1 MLASTCCSFSIMPE
15 LESTA
20 QDHVLATTELLE
32 LVFLCLD
39 VTTLFAIQRV
49 CRKWNSLIGDSR
61 KLQEHMFLRAPS
73 NTRQPSPTNQDRN
86 ISLQYCDGE
95 LYADH
100 SIEVTL
106 CPILDIA
113 TQYARTQAGSI
124 AASCNQSALRGS
136 PSWHRMLLTMP
147 PCKSATVALWWR
159 IGESMRGSIYLES
172 VTSSTGLRFADVA
185 EATFAQTKGNWKDMP
200 DGKLLPLSAVGPV
213 TLDEFLK
220 LKAGE
225 DVRMMESTSVFF
237 LRMF

>member
-1 MLASTCCSFSIMPE
+1 MPE
-15 LESTA
+15 SDSSA

-39 VTTLFAIQRV
+39 ATTLFAIQRV
-49 CRKWNSLIGDSR
+49 CRRWNCLISDSR

-73 NTRQPSPTNQDRN
+73 NARHTSSSNQDRS
-86 ISLQYCDGE
+86 ISLQYRDGE

-100 SIEVTL
+100 SVEVNL
-106 CPILDIA
+106 CPILDVAI
-113 TQYARTQAGSI
+113 QYPRTQGGSI
-124 AASCNQSALRGS
+124 AASCSQSALRGS
-136 PSWHRMLLTMP
+136 PSWHKMLLTNP

-159 IGESMRGSIYLES
+159 IEETMRGSIYLES
-172 VTSSTGLRFADVA
+172 VTSSTGLRFSDVIQA
-185 EATFAQTKGNWKDMP
+185 AFAQTNGNWKDMP
-200 DGKLLPLSAVGPV
+200 DGNLLPLSAVGSV

-220 LKAGE
+220 MKAGE

>member
-1 MLASTCCSFSIMPE
+1 MPE
-15 LESTA
+15 TESSA

-32 LVFLCLD
+32 LIFLCLD
-39 VTTLFAIQRV
+39 ATTLFAIQRV
-49 CRKWNSLIGDSR
+49 CRKWNYLIGDSR

-73 NTRQPSPTNQDRN
+73 NVRHSTSLDQDRN
-86 ISLQYCDGE
+86 VSLQYCDGE
-95 LYADH
+95 IYADR

-106 CPILDIA
+106 CPVLDVA
-113 TQYARTQAGSI
+113 TGYVRPQAGSI
-124 AASCNQSALRGS
+124 AAACNQSALRGS
-136 PSWHRMLLTMP
+136 PSWHKMLLTVP

-185 EATFAQTKGNWKDMP
+185 EATFAQTQGNWKDMP
-200 DGKLLPLSAVGPV
+200 NGKLLPLSAVGDV